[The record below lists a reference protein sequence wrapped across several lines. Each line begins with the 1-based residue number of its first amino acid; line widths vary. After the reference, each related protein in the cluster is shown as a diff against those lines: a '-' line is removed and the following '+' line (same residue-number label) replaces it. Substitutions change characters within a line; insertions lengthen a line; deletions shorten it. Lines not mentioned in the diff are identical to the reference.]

1 MGRAKQPISLVEAK
15 GRKHLSKEEIARRK
29 ATEVRAKADN
39 VNPPETLPQRLHD
52 RFYHYAGQLVEL
64 GIMTN
69 LDTEALARYLV
80 AQDHYERVSEQMEGM
95 QDIKNPD
102 AFENYYKYSL
112 LQERFFKQAR
122 ALASDLGLT
131 ITGRAKLV
139 VPAPKEK
146 EKEPTPEEKLF
157 GKALGD

>member
-1 MGRAKQPISLVEAK
+1 
-15 GRKHLSKEEIARRK
+15 
-29 ATEVRAKADN
+29 
-39 VNPPETLPQRLHD
+39 
-52 RFYHYAGQLVEL
+52 
-64 GIMTN
+64 MTN

-102 AFENYYKYSL
+102 VFENYYKYSL